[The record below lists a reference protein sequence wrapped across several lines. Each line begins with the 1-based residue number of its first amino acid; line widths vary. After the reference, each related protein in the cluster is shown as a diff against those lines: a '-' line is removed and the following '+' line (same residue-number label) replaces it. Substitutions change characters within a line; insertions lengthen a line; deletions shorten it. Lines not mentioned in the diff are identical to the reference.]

1 MKIAREIGLEASSI
15 KATGDRQHELNKRC
29 STYWWRKLRLA
40 EYFECKHPQWDYTKH
55 FSSAVDL
62 MVITLHYAYHPV
74 PARCIEIS
82 QRLKDLNS
90 QKMME
95 EFVNYKERHGM
106 HHPLWAEYTD
116 RKKKRP

>member
-1 MKIAREIGLEASSI
+1 
-15 KATGDRQHELNKRC
+15 
-29 STYWWRKLRLA
+29 
-40 EYFECKHPQWDYTKH
+40 
-55 FSSAVDL
+55 